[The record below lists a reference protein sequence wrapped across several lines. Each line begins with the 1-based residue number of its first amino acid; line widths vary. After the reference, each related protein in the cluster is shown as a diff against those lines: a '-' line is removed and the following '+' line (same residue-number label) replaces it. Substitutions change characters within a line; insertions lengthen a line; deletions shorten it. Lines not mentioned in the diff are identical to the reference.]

1 MNDTLA
7 RGLSMLNL
15 QSYPQAVEKLMD
27 FCGMLLEK
35 NKVMNLTGAKDETE
49 VVEKHFL
56 DCAAAFAPLDLSGKR
71 VIDVGCGAGFPG
83 MPLALLYPQGQFT
96 LLDSLGERIAFL
108 QECIDALPVSNAV
121 AVHARAEE
129 YAAQHREA
137 YDVVTSRAVA
147 NLSMLSE
154 LCLPFVRVGGV
165 FAAMKST
172 GSDDEIAQAAY
183 AIRVLGGTL
192 ETVRDYE
199 IPLTGVQQRLVL
211 IRKTAPT
218 PAKYPRRFSK
228 ISAAPLAAR

>member
-1 MNDTLA
+1 MRDTLE
-7 RGLSMLNL
+7 RGLRLL
-15 QSYPQAVEKLMD
+15 DPQTCPQAVDKLMA

-35 NKVMNLTGAKDETE
+35 NKVMNLTGAKDQAE
-49 VVEKHFL
+49 VIEKHFL
-56 DCAAAFAPLDLSGKR
+56 DCAAAFTPLDLSGKR

-83 MPLALLYPQGQFT
+83 MPLALLHAQGQFT
-96 LLDSLGERIAFL
+96 LLDALGKRIAFL
-108 QECIDALPVSNAV
+108 QSCIDALPVPNAC

-129 YAAQHREA
+129 YAAAHREE
-137 YDVVTSRAVA
+137 YDVATSRAVA

-172 GSDDEIAQAAY
+172 GSDDELAQAAY
-183 AIRVLGGTL
+183 AIGVLGGTL
-192 ETVRDYE
+192 EAVRDYE
-199 IPLTGVQQRLVL
+199 IPLTGVRQRLVL

-218 PAKYPRRFSK
+218 PAQYPRRFAK